1 MAASCVERVPEVR
14 VSRWQEE
21 DKSASLR
28 ARRGGIGERVRGRCA
43 RRTERGI
50 PSPKPR
56 DDVPCEWIGI
66 DRVLSRVGAAVDEN
80 LVNAILRFFE
90 AGYLGAGGL
99 SDMSNAFSGSR
110 PVVRNKCGS
119 SRSVGGLLSMAG

>member
-14 VSRWQEE
+14 VSRWPEE

-43 RRTERGI
+43 RRTERRI

-80 LVNAILRFFE
+80 LEHAILRFFE
-90 AGYLGAGGL
+90 AGYWARGAFGHVERV
-99 SDMSNAFSGSR
+99 FR
-110 PVVRNKCGS
+110 FETR
-119 SRSVGGLLSMAG
+119 RSK